1 MKTYLD
7 CYPCFIRQTLEAM
20 RIARQNETV
29 QKKALIEAME
39 HLREMDLSASPP
51 RQAQVIH
58 RRIRELTGLKD
69 PYADIKLEHNTEL
82 LRMEPTLMKHVMD
95 SPDPL
100 KEALKLAGACN
111 AIDMG
116 PNRSWKRAEEL
127 FDQLMNPLLGRFEFD
142 HFEKRL
148 SSAKTMLYLADNAGE
163 IVGDKILLSVLKK
176 RTDMDITFVVRGAP
190 ILNDA
195 TLEDAKM
202 VGIDQMA
209 QVITTGSD
217 CPGVILPDC
226 PLELEVAFDQADL
239 ILSKGQG
246 NYETL
251 NQGKKDIFFLL
262 QVKCD
267 IVAKDLQS
275 EMGKIILQ
283 WKPDISRADQ
293 L

>member
-7 CYPCFIRQTLEAM
+7 CYSCFIRQTLEAM
-20 RIARQNETV
+20 RIAGQNEAV
-29 QKKALIEAME
+29 QKKALNEVME
-39 HLREMDLSASPP
+39 HLKKIDLTASPP

-69 PYADIKLEHNTEL
+69 PYANIKLEHNTEL
-82 LRMEPTLMKHVMD
+82 LRLEPTLMKHVMD

-100 KEALKLAGACN
+100 EEALKLAGACN

-116 PNRSWKRAEEL
+116 PNRSWTRAEEL
-127 FDQLMNPLLGRFEFD
+127 FDQLINPSLGRFDLD
-142 HFEKRL
+142 HFKERL
-148 SSAKTMLYLADNAGE
+148 SGAKTMLYLGDNAGE
-163 IVGDKILLSVLKK
+163 IVGDKILLTVLKK

-195 TLEDAKM
+195 TLEDVKM

-209 QVITTGSD
+209 EIITTGSD
-217 CPGVILPDC
+217 CPGVILSDC
-226 PLELEVAFDQADL
+226 PRELDVAFDQTDL

-251 NQGKKDIFFLL
+251 NQEKKDIFFLL
-262 QVKCD
+262 QVKCSL
-267 IVAKDLQS
+267 VARDLES
-275 EMGKIILQ
+275 EVGKIILQ
-283 WKPDISRADQ
+283 WKPDRPRADQ
-293 L
+293 W

>member
-7 CYPCFIRQTLEAM
+7 CYSCFIRQTLEAM
-20 RIARQNETV
+20 RIARQNEAA
-29 QKKALIEAME
+29 QKMALIEVME
-39 HLREMDLSASPP
+39 HLKGMDLTASPP
-51 RQAQVIH
+51 MQAQVIH
-58 RRIRELTGLKD
+58 GRIRELTGLKD

-82 LRMEPTLMKHVMD
+82 LRLEPTLMKHVMD

-100 KEALKLAGACN
+100 EEALKLAGACN

-116 PNRSWKRAEEL
+116 PDRSWERAEEL
-127 FDQLMNPLLGRFEFD
+127 FDQLINPLLGRFDLD
-142 HFEKRL
+142 HFKERL
-148 SSAKTMLYLADNAGE
+148 SGAKTMLYLGDNAGE

-176 RTDMDITFVVRGAP
+176 RTDLDITFVVRGAP

-209 QVITTGSD
+209 KIITTGSD
-217 CPGVILPDC
+217 CPGVILSDC
-226 PLELEVAFDQADL
+226 PRELDVAFDQADL

-251 NQGKKDIFFLL
+251 NQEKKDIFFLL
-262 QVKCD
+262 QVKCSL
-267 IVAKDLQS
+267 VARDLES
-275 EMGKIILQ
+275 EVRKIILQ
-283 WKPDISRADQ
+283 WKSDHTH
-293 L
+293 